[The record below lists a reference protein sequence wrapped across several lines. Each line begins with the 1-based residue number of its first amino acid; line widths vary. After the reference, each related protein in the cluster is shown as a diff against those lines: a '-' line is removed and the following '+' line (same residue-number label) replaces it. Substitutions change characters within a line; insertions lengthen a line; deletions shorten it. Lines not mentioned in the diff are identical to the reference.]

1 MNKILLKLLI
11 MDGNETNYINNEE
24 TYRLFRDLIIEV
36 AKAEKNIR
44 FCSNNNCPCHPE
56 HTIKILL
63 KNESVV
69 EFLNTWSS
77 GIVEEL
83 KSLCQDYSPTVAKE
97 IYGDY

>member
-11 MDGNETNYINNEE
+11 MDGNETHYINNEE

-36 AKAEKNIR
+36 TKAEKNIR

-63 KNESVV
+63 KNKLLVG
-69 EFLNTWSS
+69 FLNTWGS
-77 GIVEEL
+77 GIVDEL
-83 KSLCQDYSPTVAKE
+83 ESLCKEYKPIVAKE